1 MSSQAQRMYSKD
13 SLSLTSYF
21 LQDWFSVLL
30 EYDDVSER
38 SFLTNILCNGGSF
51 YNSSHA
57 HTMCSQQLSITCYG
71 QQHFSFTDL
80 IILKLLV
87 TYFSSCKLLLPY
99 FMFLQSQLRMRNH
112 CNVAGRRRQSTNCR
126 VCWKQQPWRGHQ
138 PDEYGTDKNILETL
152 P

>member
-1 MSSQAQRMYSKD
+1 MSSQANRMYSKD
-13 SLSLTSYF
+13 SFSLISYF
-21 LQDWFSVLL
+21 LQDSCSVLL
-30 EYDDVSER
+30 ECDDVSER
-38 SFLTNILCNGGSF
+38 SLLTKILSSGGSF

-71 QQHFSFTDL
+71 QQRFSFTDL

-112 CNVAGRRRQSTNCR
+112 CNDACRRGRSTNR
-126 VCWKQQPWRGHQ
+126 HIR
-138 PDEYGTDKNILETL
+138 
-152 P
+152 